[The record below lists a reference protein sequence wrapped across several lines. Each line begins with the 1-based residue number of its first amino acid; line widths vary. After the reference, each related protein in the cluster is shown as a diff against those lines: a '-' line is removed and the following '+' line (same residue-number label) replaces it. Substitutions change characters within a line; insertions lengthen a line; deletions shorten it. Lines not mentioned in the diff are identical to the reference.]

1 MQNRFGTRYVIN
13 LVVAGGAL
21 LLSAPIAAGE
31 ADVVAATATK
41 SADGTYHFNVTVAH
55 HDTGWDHYANVWQ
68 VIGPDGTVLGERE
81 LLHPHVEEQPFTRS
95 LSGVKIPADVHSVT
109 IRAGDLVHEFGGIE
123 MVLDLPTNTGQST
136 STKN

>member
-1 MQNRFGTRYVIN
+1 MKTRFGTRCVIN

-21 LLSAPIAAGE
+21 LFSAPIVAGE

-41 SADGTYHFNVTVAH
+41 SADGTYQFNVTVAH
-55 HDTGWDHYANVWQ
+55 DDTGWDHYANVWQ
-68 VIGPDGTVLGERE
+68 VVGPDGEVLGERE

-95 LSGVKIPADVHSVT
+95 LSGVRIPSDVHTVT
-109 IRAGDLVHEFGGIE
+109 IRAGDLVHEFGGAE
-123 MVLDLPTNTGQST
+123 VVLDLPSDTGQST

>member
-1 MQNRFGTRYVIN
+1 MQNRFGTRHVIN

-21 LLSAPIAAGE
+21 LFSAPIAAGE

-41 SADGTYHFNVTVAH
+41 SADGTYQFYVTVAH
-55 HDTGWDHYANVWQ
+55 DDTGWNHYANVWQ
-68 VIGPDGTVLGERE
+68 VVGPDGEVLGERE

-95 LSGVKIPADVHSVT
+95 LSGVEIPTDVHAVT
-109 IRAGDLVHEFGGIE
+109 IRAGDLVHGFGGIE
-123 MVLDLPTNTGQST
+123 VMLDLPTDTGQST